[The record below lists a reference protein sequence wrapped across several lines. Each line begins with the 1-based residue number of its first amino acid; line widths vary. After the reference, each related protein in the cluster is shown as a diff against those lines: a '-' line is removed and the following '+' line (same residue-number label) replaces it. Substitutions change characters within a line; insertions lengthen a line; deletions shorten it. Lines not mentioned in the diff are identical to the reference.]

1 MTRACFEPASFFF
14 SGSVMEGCG
23 GFCSHRTCRCRF
35 GRTPSL
41 KTLASESPI
50 RFMAACAAHRSPTS
64 ANKPVGQD
72 SWALM
77 TPGLGD
83 STAPTADE
91 CQSFLDNIVAQFGR
105 RRAWND
111 RPGAVRA
118 NEVLEVVR
126 SACGDDGLAKNGRP
140 LNCFSPV
147 QVTRIQGPPC
157 SDSSPREARSHA
169 RSRSENAGSAR
180 DER

>member
-1 MTRACFEPASFFF
+1 
-14 SGSVMEGCG
+14 
-23 GFCSHRTCRCRF
+23 
-35 GRTPSL
+35 
-41 KTLASESPI
+41 
-50 RFMAACAAHRSPTS
+50 MAACAAHRSPTS

-91 CQSFLDNIVAQFGR
+91 CQSFLDNVVAQFGR

-126 SACGDDGLAKNGRP
+126 SACGDDGLAKKTDIR
-140 LNCFSPV
+140 
-147 QVTRIQGPPC
+147 
-157 SDSSPREARSHA
+157 
-169 RSRSENAGSAR
+169 
-180 DER
+180 